1 MNHIEVQ
8 KHNQV
13 MQAQIKYEPCHRR
26 GESGSDVQVEVKYE
40 PCYRRGESGSDV
52 QVENKV

>member
-1 MNHIEVQ
+1 MNHTEVQ

-13 MQAQIKYEPCHRR
+13 MQ
-26 GESGSDVQVEVKYE
+26 VQVKYE